1 MEQKRDSD
9 FPQNLL
15 GVLFGFDLLA
25 NKDLLDDALL
35 IYNKGGADGA
45 LGLLAIHHLLAPG
58 THYRWR

>member
-25 NKDLLDDALL
+25 SEDLLDDA
-35 IYNKGGADGA
+35 
-45 LGLLAIHHLLAPG
+45 
-58 THYRWR
+58 